1 MAQQFTETERAILRI
16 VQADLPDSLTPYAD
30 IARTVGCTEEE
41 VLDLLSRL
49 KQSGAIRR
57 FGASI
62 KHQKTGWNH
71 NAMVGWKVAPELV
84 EECGTIAA
92 RHSHISHVYY
102 RPSAAPDWP
111 YELYTMVHGRS
122 EQECLDVA
130 QELIATTPLREYAI
144 LKSLKELKKIS
155 MTYFRSLTPMDDKSR
170 ALFDKACQLI
180 PGHNVDSLPLFIAEA
195 HGSHIIDVDGRE
207 YIDFIL
213 SWGPMILGHDHP
225 AVTAAVREAAGRG
238 TSYGAP
244 CPDEVTLAEEV
255 VADMPSLE
263 MVRMVNSGTEAT
275 MSALRLVRGVTGR
288 DKVLK
293 FVGCY
298 HGHADPWCARRRGG
312 RHPAGPL
319 QRP

>member
-16 VQADLPDSLTPYAD
+16 VQADPPGSLTPYAD

-71 NAMVGWKVAPELV
+71 NALV
-84 EECGTIAA
+84 EECGAIAA

-155 MTYFRSLTPMDDKSR
+155 MTYF
-170 ALFDKACQLI
+170 
-180 PGHNVDSLPLFIAEA
+180 
-195 HGSHIIDVDGRE
+195 
-207 YIDFIL
+207 
-213 SWGPMILGHDHP
+213 
-225 AVTAAVREAAGRG
+225 
-238 TSYGAP
+238 
-244 CPDEVTLAEEV
+244 
-255 VADMPSLE
+255 
-263 MVRMVNSGTEAT
+263 
-275 MSALRLVRGVTGR
+275 
-288 DKVLK
+288 
-293 FVGCY
+293 
-298 HGHADPWCARRRGG
+298 
-312 RHPAGPL
+312 
-319 QRP
+319 

>member
-84 EECGTIAA
+84 EECGAIAA

-111 YELYTMVHGRS
+111 YELYTM
-122 EQECLDVA
+122 C
-130 QELIATTPLREYAI
+130 
-144 LKSLKELKKIS
+144 
-155 MTYFRSLTPMDDKSR
+155 
-170 ALFDKACQLI
+170 
-180 PGHNVDSLPLFIAEA
+180 
-195 HGSHIIDVDGRE
+195 
-207 YIDFIL
+207 
-213 SWGPMILGHDHP
+213 
-225 AVTAAVREAAGRG
+225 TAAANRNAS
-238 TSYGAP
+238 T
-244 CPDEVTLAEEV
+244 
-255 VADMPSLE
+255 
-263 MVRMVNSGTEAT
+263 
-275 MSALRLVRGVTGR
+275 
-288 DKVLK
+288 
-293 FVGCY
+293 
-298 HGHADPWCARRRGG
+298 WRRN
-312 RHPAGPL
+312 
-319 QRP
+319 